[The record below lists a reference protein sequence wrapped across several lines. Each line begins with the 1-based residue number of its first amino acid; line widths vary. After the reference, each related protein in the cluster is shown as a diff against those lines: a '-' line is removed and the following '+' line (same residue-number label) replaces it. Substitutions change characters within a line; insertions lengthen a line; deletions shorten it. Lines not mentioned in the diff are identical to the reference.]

1 MGLSSTPLTFLTG
14 LPTVPSVLWGVSW
27 AWKGTLQVTRCQEGR
42 HSGPQEEEGGGG
54 SEAGLG
60 RPWQWVAHL
69 MQAGEPRVCGWDC
82 GSCGGPLMLEAR
94 AWAVSRAGPVP
105 PLGISS
111 PCQWPHLLTSQGG
124 RESGA

>member
-1 MGLSSTPLTFLTG
+1 M
-14 LPTVPSVLWGVSW
+14 PSVLWGVSW

-69 MQAGEPRVCGWDC
+69 IQAREPRVCGWDWELWGPPHAR
-82 GSCGGPLMLEAR
+82 GSSQG
-94 AWAVSRAGPVP
+94 WASSIIG
-105 PLGISS
+105 SS
-111 PCQWPHLLTSQGG
+111 PLPVSGLTF
-124 RESGA
+124 